1 MFLLKYPFFCSITHP
16 HILLPL
22 HIIFPTVAAAS
33 GDARRVLAICRCA
46 LDLAQKDK
54 ERQVTVPHIDR
65 AIMELFNTP

>member
-1 MFLLKYPFFCSITHP
+1 MFLLNPSFSSFIHP
-16 HILLPL
+16 HVRLPL
-22 HIIFPTVAAAS
+22 HLIFLTVAAAS

-54 ERQVTVPHIDR
+54 ERQVTVPHIER